1 MPTITNNFKLLPIL
15 MLITCTCLLFV
26 VGCTRYTRNVNTL
39 YQPSATVSGGS
50 GQVYIVIPESR
61 QTHSSE
67 IKWVLGKVKD
77 DDNNIIDEVS
87 SPRSPAE
94 IIQDAFSLEFRR
106 AGYSVITATKQPAG
120 NQLVLDLTRTDIV
133 LDQVSD
139 LADLNAKCRVVIGMD
154 VYKNGQQIKRLQYES
169 SSSKIDIKDR
179 DMLARIVLE
188 DALKSVMREAMPELH
203 NLFRQ

>member
-1 MPTITNNFKLLPIL
+1 MPTITSNLKLLPIL

-26 VGCTRYTRNVNTL
+26 VGCARYTRNVNTL

-50 GQVYIVIPESR
+50 GEVYIVIPENR

-77 DDNNIIDEVS
+77 DDSNIIDEVS

-106 AGYSVITATKQPAG
+106 AGYSVIATTKRPAD
-120 NQLVLDLTRTDIV
+120 NRLVLDLTRTDIT

-169 SSSKIDIKDR
+169 SSSKTDIKDR

-188 DALKSVMREAMPELH
+188 DALKSDMREAMPELH

>member
-1 MPTITNNFKLLPIL
+1 MPTITSNLKLLPIL

-26 VGCTRYTRNVNTL
+26 VGCARYTRNVNTL

-50 GQVYIVIPESR
+50 GEVYIVIPENR

-77 DDNNIIDEVS
+77 DDSNIIDEVS

-106 AGYSVITATKQPAG
+106 AGYSVIATTKRPAD
-120 NQLVLDLTRTDIV
+120 NRLVLDLTRTDIT

-169 SSSKIDIKDR
+169 SSSKTDIKDR

>member
-1 MPTITNNFKLLPIL
+1 MPTITSNLKLLPIL

-26 VGCTRYTRNVNTL
+26 VGCARYTRNVNTL

-50 GQVYIVIPESR
+50 GEVYIVIPENR

-77 DDNNIIDEVS
+77 DDSNIIDEVS

-106 AGYSVITATKQPAG
+106 AGYSVIATTKRPAD
-120 NQLVLDLTRTDIV
+120 NRLVLDLTRTDIT

-169 SSSKIDIKDR
+169 SSSKTDIKDR

-188 DALKSVMREAMPELH
+188 DALKSIMREAMPELH